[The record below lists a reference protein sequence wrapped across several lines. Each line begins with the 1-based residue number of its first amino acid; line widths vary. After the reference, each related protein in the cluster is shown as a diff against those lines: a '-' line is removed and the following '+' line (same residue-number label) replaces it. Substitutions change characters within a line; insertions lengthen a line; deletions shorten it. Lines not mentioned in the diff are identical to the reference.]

1 MAHAPATLF
10 RIKERGYLRE
20 GFYADIVLVKP
31 EPGQEVSKKNLL
43 YKCGWSPFEGHQF
56 SHQIHST
63 YVNGNCVYADGQ
75 VLENGLGERLLFNP
89 R

>member
-10 RIKERGYLRE
+10 RIKERGYIRE
-20 GFYADIVLVKP
+20 GYAADLVLVAP
-31 EPGQEVSKKNLL
+31 TPAEPVSKANVL

-56 SHQIHST
+56 SNHIHST
-63 YVNGNCVYADGQ
+63 YVNGNCVYADAQIIEQGPGQ
-75 VLENGLGERLLFNP
+75 RLLFIP